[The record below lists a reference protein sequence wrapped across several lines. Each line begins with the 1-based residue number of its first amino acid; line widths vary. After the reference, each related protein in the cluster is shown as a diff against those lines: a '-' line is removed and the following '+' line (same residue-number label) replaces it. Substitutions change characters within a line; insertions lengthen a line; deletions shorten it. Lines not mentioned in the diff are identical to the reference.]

1 MPNIVRALA
10 APGSIFIFL
19 SLGTAAAAPV
29 AGDPAPSVVAVAT
42 ETPSPA
48 ADNAEI
54 PATEPAPTPSV
65 IANGTIVEIRLTE
78 AVNSRSVK
86 PGDWFGIALNQPVML
101 GDVTV
106 LPEGVTGRGQIV
118 HVAKSSWGGKA
129 GELIVAARYLEFNGA
144 QIPLRGMKLG
154 GVGRN
159 NEGLAFA
166 TSIAGGLAATP
177 IIFAL
182 NGKNADLPEGTLA
195 SAKLAMD
202 LPVGSADA
210 PVAAR
215 TEPVTEPVAA
225 PTAEPEQAANSAQ
238 PVQP

>member
-1 MPNIVRALA
+1 MPQL
-10 APGSIFIFL
+10 PL
-19 SLGTAAAAPV
+19 APV
-29 AGDPAPSVVAVAT
+29 PPAQL
-42 ETPSPA
+42 
-48 ADNAEI
+48 
-54 PATEPAPTPSV
+54 
-65 IANGTIVEIRLTE
+65 ANGTLIEIRLTE
-78 AVNSRSVK
+78 GVNSRAVK
-86 PGDWFGIALNQPVML
+86 VGDWFGIAVNQPVML
-101 GDVTV
+101 GEQIIV
-106 LPEGVTGRGQIV
+106 PEGTAGRGQIV

-129 GELIVAARYLEFNGA
+129 GELIVAARYLELNGA

-195 SAKLAMD
+195 TAKLAID
-202 LPVGSADA
+202 LPLPATPELMPA
-210 PVAAR
+210 
-215 TEPVTEPVAA
+215 AA
-225 PTAEPEQAANSAQ
+225 PSEATAAPPAETRMNQ